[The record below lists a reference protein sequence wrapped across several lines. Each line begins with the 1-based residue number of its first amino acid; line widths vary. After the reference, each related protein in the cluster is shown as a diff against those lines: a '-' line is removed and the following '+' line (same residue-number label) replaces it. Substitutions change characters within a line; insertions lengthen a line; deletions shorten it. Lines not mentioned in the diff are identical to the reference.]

1 MVSKA
6 KEIDGFDK
14 DTIYQDLRKEN
25 RNDVRLIY
33 IIMDLIFSP
42 AVMDIVKELE
52 EDFKDNGNRHYPRLL
67 LLGIVLYCFK
77 QKDYK
82 YEDIVLACK
91 SNLFLRIFTRGAEPC
106 ESTFRN
112 FLNTPKPDSF
122 RKIFLYT
129 LLRFNE
135 YDLLKFLHYFVDGT
149 DAIIRGSKF
158 YKIYQIELKAMKF
171 MAEHNLLHNSK
182 EKQMKRSINKLN
194 KLKKQNTDDEEM
206 QKLIGIIIPRIQI
219 YNHRLYKRID
229 EFEQA
234 IENSNKDFVCI
245 TYPNAPLIPTKKGK
259 WDFAKNLQMAVTDN
273 NVIIGSIFINE
284 PDDSKA
290 LEKLLPELKKNFE
303 MLVELQK
310 KYGTRRNYTELENLL
325 KQAMIICDSGYDSEA
340 NVVFLYK
347 NEIKSLIMPKIT
359 SRYINNQMRTYDKD
373 LEKFSGEITI
383 TDENSLEKTHKVDMP
398 RIWNGYLCK
407 NNRPVM
413 LYAESNIKEEQEKD
427 LPEIATKKIY
437 KYKSEDCSGCPY
449 QDICKH
455 KSFIEKIKP
464 YSFESMNKFT
474 QKFYI
479 DLYMKRFQKSESVY
493 GYFKGKNG
501 VLHLLGNNDIAIS
514 NEMNLLSTLYNT
526 IHLVELK
533 GTFC

>member
-1 MVSKA
+1 MVGKA
-6 KEIDGFDK
+6 KEITGFDK
-14 DTIYQDLRKEN
+14 DTIYQDLKKEN

-42 AVMDIVKELE
+42 AVVDIVKELE

-82 YEDIVLACK
+82 YEDIVFACK

-182 EKQMKRSINKLN
+182 EKQMNRSVNKLIQ
-194 KLKKQNTDDEEM
+194 LKKQNTDDEEM

-234 IENSNKDFVCI
+234 IENSNKDFVSI

-310 KYGTRRNYTELENLL
+310 KNGTRRNYTELENLL

-340 NVVFLYK
+340 NIVFLYK

-359 SRYINNQMRTYDKD
+359 SRYINNQMRTYDEE
-373 LEKFSGEITI
+373 LEKFSREITI
-383 TDENSLEKTHKVDMP
+383 TDEDSLEKTRKVDMP

-413 LYAESNIKEEQEKD
+413 FYAESNIKEEQEKH

-437 KYKSEDCSGCPY
+437 KYKCEDCSGCPY
-449 QDICKH
+449 HDICKH
-455 KSFIEKIKP
+455 QSFIEKLKP

-479 DLYMKRFQKSESVY
+479 ELYMRRFQKSESVY

-501 VLHLLGNNDIAIS
+501 VLHLLGNNDVAIS

>member
-1 MVSKA
+1 M
-6 KEIDGFDK
+6 
-14 DTIYQDLRKEN
+14 T
-25 RNDVRLIY
+25 
-33 IIMDLIFSP
+33 
-42 AVMDIVKELE
+42 
-52 EDFKDNGNRHYPRLL
+52 
-67 LLGIVLYCFK
+67 
-77 QKDYK
+77 
-82 YEDIVLACK
+82 
-91 SNLFLRIFTRGAEPC
+91 
-106 ESTFRN
+106 
-112 FLNTPKPDSF
+112 
-122 RKIFLYT
+122 
-129 LLRFNE
+129 
-135 YDLLKFLHYFVDGT
+135 
-149 DAIIRGSKF
+149 
-158 YKIYQIELKAMKF
+158 
-171 MAEHNLLHNSK
+171 
-182 EKQMKRSINKLN
+182 
-194 KLKKQNTDDEEM
+194 
-206 QKLIGIIIPRIQI
+206 
-219 YNHRLYKRID
+219 
-229 EFEQA
+229 
-234 IENSNKDFVCI
+234 
-245 TYPNAPLIPTKKGK
+245 
-259 WDFAKNLQMAVTDN
+259 VTDN

-325 KQAMIICDSGYDSEA
+325 KQVMIICDSGYDSEA

-359 SRYINNQMRTYDKD
+359 SRYINNQMRTYDEE
-373 LEKFSGEITI
+373 LEKLSGEITM
-383 TDENSLEKTHKVDMP
+383 TDEDSLEKTRKVNMP

-479 DLYMKRFQKSESVY
+479 ELYMKRFQKSESVY

-501 VLHLLGNNDIAIS
+501 VLHLLGNNDITIS